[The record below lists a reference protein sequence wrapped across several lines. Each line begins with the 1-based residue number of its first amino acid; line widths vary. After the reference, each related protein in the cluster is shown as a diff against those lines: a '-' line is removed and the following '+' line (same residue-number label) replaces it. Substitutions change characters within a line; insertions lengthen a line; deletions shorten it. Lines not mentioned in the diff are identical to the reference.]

1 MVNRFR
7 VAGFLLVFL
16 ALSFPLFAHH
26 GAASYDTAHPIM
38 VTGTATEYI
47 WSNPHV
53 ILKLDVKD
61 ESGNIT
67 HWVLEAWNPV
77 TQTSRGWT
85 KNTFKEGDEVTAEV
99 TPARNNQPVGEFR
112 GKIIIN
118 GKQFK
123 P

>member
-1 MVNRFR
+1 MTKQFRF
-7 VAGFLLVFL
+7 VILLVGFL
-16 ALSFPLFAHH
+16 ALSVPMLAHH
-26 GAASYDTAHPIM
+26 GAASYDTGHPIM

-47 WSNPHV
+47 WANPHV

-61 ESGNIT
+61 DSGNIT

-85 KNTFKEGDEVTAEV
+85 KNTFKPGDEVTAEV
-99 TPARNNQPVGEFR
+99 TPAKNSQPVAEFR
-112 GKIIIN
+112 GKIVIN

-123 P
+123 

>member
-1 MVNRFR
+1 MTNNSRFMAF
-7 VAGFLLVFL
+7 VVVFL
-16 ALSFPLFAHH
+16 GLSVPLFAHH

-47 WSNPHV
+47 WANPHV
-53 ILKLDVKD
+53 IVKLDVKD
-61 ESGNIT
+61 DSGNIT

-85 KNTFKEGDEVTAEV
+85 KNTFKAGDEVTAEV
-99 TPARNNQPVGEFR
+99 TPAKNSQPVGEFR
-112 GKIIIN
+112 GKIVIN

>member
-1 MVNRFR
+1 MTKQFRF
-7 VAGFLLVFL
+7 VTFLVGVL
-16 ALSFPLFAHH
+16 ALSVPLFAHH
-26 GAASYDTAHPIM
+26 GAASYDTGHPIM
-38 VTGTATEYI
+38 VSGTATEYI
-47 WSNPHV
+47 WANPHV

-61 ESGNIT
+61 DSGNMT

-85 KNTFKEGDEVTAEV
+85 KNTFKAGDEVTAEV
-99 TPARNNQPVGEFR
+99 TPAKNSQPVGEFR
-112 GKIIIN
+112 GKIVIN

>member
-1 MVNRFR
+1 MINKSRFMAF
-7 VAGFLLVFL
+7 VVVFIG
-16 ALSFPLFAHH
+16 LSVPLFAHH
-26 GAASYDTAHPIM
+26 GAASYDTGHPIM

-47 WSNPHV
+47 WANPHV

-61 ESGNIT
+61 DSGNIT

-85 KNTFKEGDEVTAEV
+85 KNSFKAGDEVTAEV
-99 TPARNNQPVGEFR
+99 TPAKNSQPVGEFR
-112 GKIIIN
+112 GKIVIN

>member
-1 MVNRFR
+1 MKKQLGL
-7 VAGFLLVFL
+7 ATFLLGFL
-16 ALSFPLFAHH
+16 ALTVPLFAHH
-26 GAASYDTAHPIM
+26 GAASYDTAHPIT

-85 KNTFKEGDEVTAEV
+85 KNTFKPGDEVTAEV
-99 TPARNNQPVGEFR
+99 TPAKNSQPVGEFR
-112 GKIIIN
+112 GKIVIN

-123 P
+123 